1 MSLGLG
7 FGLQEIFANF
17 VSGLIILFERPIR
30 VGDVV
35 TIDAITGVVSR
46 IRMRATTITD
56 GDRKEL
62 IIPNKEFITGR
73 VLNWTLTDPV
83 NRVVVNVGVAYGAD
97 TQKAV
102 EILKRIARNHVHV
115 LDDPAPE
122 VSLEGFAD
130 SSLSFVL
137 RCFLPNLENR
147 STVIH
152 ELHMAIDREFRAA
165 GIEIAFPQQDI
176 HVRSIDWPK
185 PATEQAVEPKPAA
198 GPSAWLPTLR
208 PKSTE
213 KAA

>member
-1 MSLGLG
+1 
-7 FGLQEIFANF
+7 
-17 VSGLIILFERPIR
+17 

-56 GDRKEL
+56 ADRKEL
-62 IIPNKEFITGR
+62 IIPNKEFITDR

-83 NRVVVNVGVAYGAD
+83 NRLVLKVGVAYGSD
-97 TQKAV
+97 TQKV
-102 EILKRIARNHVHV
+102 VDILKRIARSHVHV
-115 LDDPAPE
+115 LDDPSPE

-147 STVIH
+147 GTVIH

-165 GIEIAFPQQDI
+165 GIEIAFPQQDV
-176 HVRSIDWPK
+176 HVRSIEWPE
-185 PATEQAVEPKPAA
+185 PAGEHSAEPKAADGPA
-198 GPSAWLPTLR
+198 SWLPTLR
-208 PKSTE
+208 PKPAG